1 MLTINTLQ
9 STLFVDPFPILDFLC
24 PLLRTLPS
32 ISSVQSSGVLSDHD
46 KLKHETRTLETIKES
61 LNLLANYSS
70 AKEMMMGLGER
81 LSLIGPRRAD
91 DNGSESNSDEDQ
103 DEEEEEV
110 WEGSDAMRESMVLI
124 ELYGASKA
132 TDHSGVLRDSY

>member
-1 MLTINTLQ
+1 
-9 STLFVDPFPILDFLC
+9 
-24 PLLRTLPS
+24 
-32 ISSVQSSGVLSDHD
+32 VLSDHD

-91 DNGSESNSDEDQ
+91 DNGSESNSDEAQ

-124 ELYGASKA
+124 DLYGASKA
-132 TDHSGVLRDSY
+132 TDHSGVLQDSY